1 LFKKLGASLLLTG
14 RNEKRLKDLV
24 IELGKIN
31 TTEKSDVH
39 YVIADLA
46 NESDIRKIFDELKQ
60 KFEKLDILIN
70 NAGILE
76 SGNIENTTLES
87 FDRLMN
93 INLRAVFLSTQLAVP
108 FLEKTKG
115 SIVNVSSVN
124 GIRSVSF
131 DYRVIKKIYLEAVFM
146 ETIARWVIFF
156 VALYLLYIN
165 LL

>member
-1 LFKKLGASLLLTG
+1 MFKNLGANLLLTG

-24 IELGKIN
+24 TELAKIN
-31 TTEKSDVH
+31 ATEKTDVH

-46 NESDIRKIFDELKQ
+46 KETDVRKIFDELKL

-76 SGNIENTTLES
+76 NGNIENTNLES
-87 FDRLMN
+87 FDRVMN
-93 INLRAVFLSTQLAVP
+93 VNLRAVFLSTQLAVP

-124 GIRSVSF
+124 GIRSVS
-131 DYRVIKKIYLEAVFM
+131 L
-146 ETIARWVIFF
+146 FF
-156 VALYLLYIN
+156 SFALI
-165 LL
+165 